1 MDIAASSS
9 WTTPSDLVFP
19 DGVQWFLIVLVG
31 AGVGYLGGLFG
42 KGGSAIATPFL
53 ALIGI
58 PPIVAIAAPLP
69 ATIPGTLVAFARY
82 RRQGFGDPRVIRWSI
97 ACGVPATIVGAI
109 VTRWIGGSVLVT
121 ITDAVVAALGLR
133 IVLQRPGR
141 RIEPRFDPGM
151 DGAESVSPTDP
162 GRVATVVRPTQG
174 VAVAPSTL
182 RLVVVA
188 LVVGFLAGM
197 LANSGGFLLVPLYL
211 SVLKLP
217 IKQSLACSLA
227 VAAMLAIPG
236 TLVHAALGHIDWTVA
251 AVFGAASIPLSS
263 LGARQALR
271 MDATR
276 LEHIYGAGLAILGIG
291 LLAFT

>member
-1 MDIAASSS
+1 MWCS
-9 WTTPSDLVFP
+9 LNV
-19 DGVQWFLIVLVG
+19 VQWFLIVLVG

-53 ALIGI
+53 ALIGV

-82 RRQGFGDPRVIRWSI
+82 RRQGLGDSRVIRWSV

-109 VTRWIGGSVLVT
+109 VTRWIGGSALVT

-133 IVLQRPGR
+133 IVLQRRAPVTQQPVSASSACF
-141 RIEPRFDPGM
+141 EPSEAIDASDAGN
-151 DGAESVSPTDP
+151 
-162 GRVATVVRPTQG
+162 VATLTVRTRTGTSAAAPTT
-174 VAVAPSTL
+174 V

-188 LVVGFLAGM
+188 IVVGFLAGM

-236 TLVHAALGHIDWTVA
+236 TIVHAALGHIDWTVA

-271 MDATR
+271 MDGAR
-276 LEHIYGAGLAILGIG
+276 LEHLYGAGLAILGIA